1 MKYATYIMI
10 ITFGSLI
17 VLGTVLKLLGFLAI
31 DSDWFWFLAGMGLFF
46 EGVISLVK
54 QKRFDKKYKIVERD

>member
-17 VLGTVLKLLGFLAI
+17 VLGTVLKLAGLLNI
-31 DSDWFWFLAGMGLFF
+31 NSDWFWFLAGMGLFF